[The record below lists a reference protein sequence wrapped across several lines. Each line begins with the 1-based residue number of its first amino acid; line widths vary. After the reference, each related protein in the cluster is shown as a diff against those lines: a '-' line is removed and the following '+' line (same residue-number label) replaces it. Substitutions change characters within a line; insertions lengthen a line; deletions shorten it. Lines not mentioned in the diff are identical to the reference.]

1 MPISRKTILL
11 IQKYLSLI
19 KLDFVK
25 FIFTELYKNFV
36 LNIFNKKSNKKK
48 GEILFDNFEVIEHFA
63 YRYVILKNFANQF
76 NLKLKYFNL
85 GKNFLYFLIYYS
97 CGASNINFIFFKI
110 KNKFLIKNLYLK
122 EIIKIKSKKALF
134 NYKFKNINIGWDI
147 YESYLRRFNKPTLN
161 IDDKKFKKLFY
172 QALQIYCFWENYLKN
187 NSVRY
192 IMTSHRMYVETNI
205 LNKLAIKKNI
215 PILTLDSDGSGI
227 MKFSSNKLSIHKYYK
242 KLFNKLDLEDKKKA
256 LKLAKS
262 RLELRLSGSVGVDMS
277 YSTKSAFSKKKKSFS
292 HKFSKHKLNI
302 LICTHDFYDN
312 PHGYGKN
319 LFLDFYDWLIF
330 LSKISYKTNYNWYIK
345 PHPDYSPGTLE
356 IIKKI
361 NKKFKNIRLL
371 NSKTKFNEISH
382 GIDFALT
389 AHGSIG
395 HELPFLGVT
404 VINSN
409 SHNPHCAYKFNYT
422 PKNITDYKK
431 KILNLNKKV
440 KIKINKKEIYQ
451 FYYMH
456 YYYMKSNLF
465 NSLRKIKPKNKGI
478 SFLKSAQKM
487 YFNSKFE
494 NDNLKIKN
502 FYLTKRSKYF
512 DDKKKEITF
521 SKICNL

>member
-1 MPISRKTILL
+1 MLISRKIVLL
-11 IQKYLSLI
+11 IKQYQTLI
-19 KLDFVK
+19 KLDFIK
-25 FIFTELYKNFV
+25 FIFNELCNNFS
-36 LNIFNKKSNKKK
+36 LNISLKNSKRK
-48 GEILFDNFEVIEHFA
+48 GQLLFDNFEIIENFG
-63 YRYVILKNFANQF
+63 YRYVILKNIAHEF

-85 GKNFLYFLIYYS
+85 GKNLLYFLIYYS
-97 CGASNINFIFFKI
+97 CGASNINFILFKI

-147 YESYLRRFNKPTLN
+147 YESYLRRFNQPTLD
-161 IDDKKFKKLFY
+161 IHDKNFKKLFY
-172 QALQIYCFWENYLKN
+172 QALQIYCFWEDYLKN
-187 NSVRY
+187 NNVKY
-192 IMTSHRMYVETNI
+192 IMTSHRMYIETNI

-215 PILTLDSDGSGI
+215 PILTTDGSGI

-242 KLFNKLDLEDKKKA
+242 ELFNKIDLKEKNKA

-262 RLELRLSGSVGVDMS
+262 RLDLRLSGSVGIDMS
-277 YSTKSAFSKKKKSFS
+277 YSTKSAFSKKTKPSNKYN
-292 HKFSKHKLNI
+292 FSKNKTNI

-312 PHGYGKN
+312 PHGFGKN
-319 LFLDFYDWLIF
+319 FFIDFYEWLIF
-330 LSKISYKTNYNWYIK
+330 LSKISFKTNYDWYVK

-361 NKKFKNIRLL
+361 NKKFKNIKLL
-371 NSKTKFNEISH
+371 NSNTKFNEISH

-389 AHGSIG
+389 AHGTIG
-395 HELPFLGVT
+395 HELPLLGVT

-409 SHNPHCAYKFNYT
+409 PHNPHCAYKFNYT
-422 PKNITDYKK
+422 PKNITDYKN

-465 NSLRKIKPKNKGI
+465 NSLRKIEPKSKGI
-478 SFLKSAQKM
+478 SFLKSAQQM

-502 FYLTKRSKYF
+502 FLLSKSSKYF
-512 DDKKKEITF
+512 DDKKKEIIF